1 MELGLV
7 LALSTLAAGGLSLA
21 TLVALVIGVAAGVGL
36 LGNDRLSGGA
46 KAMWLAVVVLFPILG
61 SAVYFGVRSDW

>member
-21 TLVALVIGVAAGVGL
+21 TLVALVIGVPAGVSL
-36 LGNDRLSGGA
+36 LGKDRLSGGA